1 MRGDDFLSEG
11 VDRNLKRISLVILAS
26 MICFASASAANFVP
40 RELIVKLASPP
51 LQTTLDGVSV
61 VGIERIDSL
70 LLVGRAEAS
79 QPFSAF
85 HKTMQGLENYLLLRF
100 AEDIDIEAEIE
111 QLERDAGV
119 EWASFNHLFKP
130 NFTPNDSGFASQWQL
145 QIIEAPEAWDIS
157 QGDSSII
164 IGIIDTGIDYLHPD
178 LAANLWHNRKEIPAN
193 GMDDDDNGFI
203 DDTIG
208 WDFVDAPSLL
218 AGGDDRDRDNDP
230 MDEMGHG
237 TFVAG
242 VASATTNNEIGVAS
256 IGFRCRLM
264 CLRAGNLHGWL
275 EEDDVAA
282 ALLYAMQNGARVVN
296 MSFGDV
302 AASPLLG
309 ETVRLVHDAGVVLVA
324 SAGNDNSNAAHY
336 PSGYAEVI
344 AVGMSTQND
353 QREPRSNY
361 GPSVDVLAPG
371 TSFLSTELGGT
382 IGTWGGWNS
391 GTSYAAPL
399 VSGLAG
405 LILSVNSQITP
416 EQVLNLIRQTADD
429 LYPPGWDSLTVHGR
443 INARRALEEAAF
455 TSGVIARIVSPETDD
470 GFHAPFDV
478 IGTAAGPALRSWRL
492 LCGIGENPQVWHT
505 ISQGSERIIEGFLE
519 KVKVPEED
527 TVIVVRL
534 EVEAIDGTQSV
545 DHTRLFVDH
554 TAPDILEMSAQK
566 MLDAAHFGELIRIKT
581 DDITS
586 ATLVLTNAYGDSV
599 RKDFGYVSRSHTVFI
614 SQLDFPGLWNYRVCC
629 TNRAN
634 LSTWTEES
642 TFLVNDPPFASNYWS
657 SEVTNLPFGYLL
669 PKAADF
675 DGDGRP
681 EVLMNQFDNGG
692 FSDLR
697 IFEWTGSDFGVV
709 EDVSYGQ
716 MIPQDIGD
724 HDRDGLLEFVSRAYG
739 ITYLFEQQA
748 PGHFPDTLIWR
759 DTTGFRACALL
770 DIDPQAGRSELLA
783 WRDFNGK
790 ERYGL
795 YRMSPGLNPVLI
807 DTFPNPTDGQN
818 SLGPPHVLIGD
829 FDQDGLMDFLYGDY
843 DGDIVFC
850 ELRYPYKERVTDE
863 LGYRY
868 KERVRAPWHFRLPYG
883 DATTWL
889 AAGDADGDGL
899 SEFIAGCRFEGEG
912 GTESQMRARHWEY
925 FVFHCVGNDSFAPVD
940 TVLIWGA
947 ESPGDRDAAV
957 AAGDVDGDGRAEF
970 LISAFPD
977 LYIIKYNPITA
988 NYDAVGYFA
997 PCEGNAILVCDWNHN
1012 GLDEF
1017 FFGDGQGWRRSEA
1030 AGIAGTQPLPPV
1042 GLEGLPLG
1050 PSEISLTWW
1059 PVNGADSYRVWKGE
1073 TSDNL
1078 EVLFQLSDTTKVV
1091 ADLPE
1096 NVEYV
1101 YAITTI
1107 DRDFPQ
1113 QESAFSSF
1121 VTATANQA
1129 PTVEHEAS
1137 FVPPHFVQIRFS
1149 EAMGPSIFEQR
1160 SYRLD
1165 DNRMPRTIT
1174 TAEGERAA
1182 FLEFEGGFQ
1191 PRRYRM
1197 ELAGLRDAQNSTLP
1211 ADSGWVEFVVVEEPP
1226 IGPYITSLAI
1236 LGPTLLDLRYSEP
1249 MSESVLDTAN
1259 YRMTPVGKVISI
1271 EAMTSDRDMLH
1282 LSLDQRWPVGAVGR
1296 SLCLY
1301 VSGVHSA
1308 EGVALDSANGTALV
1322 EATALTLDDVYVY
1335 PNPFKGVGANGTN
1348 CVMFAGLTREATIYV
1363 FTLQGRLVTKLVG
1376 VNSDGGLP
1384 WCLDNDEGESVAS
1397 GIYLYTVDDG
1407 HQTRRGKLAILR

>member
-11 VDRNLKRISLVILAS
+11 VDRNLKRASFVVLALA
-26 MICFASASAANFVP
+26 ICFVSASAANFVP
-40 RELIVKLASPP
+40 RELIVKLTSPP
-51 LQTTLDGVSV
+51 RRTTLDGVSI
-61 VGIERIDSL
+61 VGVERIDSL
-70 LLVGRAEAS
+70 LRVGRAEAS

-85 HKTMQGLENYLLLRF
+85 RKRIQNLENYLLLRF
-100 AEDIDIEAEIE
+100 PEGMDIESEMS

-119 EWASFNHLFKP
+119 EWVSFNHLFEP
-130 NFTPNDSGFASQWQL
+130 NFTPNDSAFASQWQL

-157 QGDSSII
+157 QGDTSII
-164 IGIIDTGIDYLHPD
+164 IGIIDTGVDYLHPD
-178 LAANLWHNRKEIPAN
+178 LVANLWHNRQEIPDN
-193 GMDDDDNGFI
+193 GIDDDNNGFI

-242 VASATTNNEIGVAS
+242 VASATTNNQIGVAS

-264 CLRAGNLHGWL
+264 CLRAGNRRGWL

-282 ALLYAMQNGARVVN
+282 ALLYAMDNGARVVN

-371 TSFLSTELGGT
+371 TSFISTELGGT

-391 GTSYAAPL
+391 GTSYASPM
-399 VSGLAG
+399 VSGLVG
-405 LILSVNSQITP
+405 LILSVNPQITP
-416 EQVLNLIRQTADD
+416 EQVLNLVRQTADD

-455 TSGVIARIVSPETDD
+455 TSGVIAQIISPETDN

-478 IGTAAGPALRSWRL
+478 MGTAAGPAMRSWKL
-492 LCGIGENPQVWHT
+492 LYGIGENPQVWNM
-505 ISQGSERIIEGFLE
+505 ISQGEERIVEGFLGE
-519 KVKVPEED
+519 VATPEDD

-534 EVEAIDGTQSV
+534 EVDAIDGTQSV

-554 TAPDILEMSAQK
+554 TAPNILEMSAQK
-566 MLDAAHFGELIRIKT
+566 MLDADHFGELIRIKT

-614 SQLDFPGLWNYRVCC
+614 SQLDFPGVWNYRVCC

-642 TFLVNDPPFASNYWS
+642 TFLVNEPPFASNYWS

-669 PKAADF
+669 PKAVDF

-681 EVLMNQFDNGG
+681 EVLMNQFDNGA

-697 IFEWTGSDFGVV
+697 IFEWTGSDF
-709 EDVSYGQ
+709 EDVGNSYGL

-759 DTTGFRACALL
+759 DTTGFYACALL
-770 DIDPQAGRSELLA
+770 DIDPHDSQTEFLA
-783 WRDFNGK
+783 WRDFEEEAK
-790 ERYGL
+790 ERYAL
-795 YRMSPGLNPVLI
+795 YRMDPGPVPVFL
-807 DTFPNPTDGQN
+807 DTLPNPTDGNN
-818 SLGPPHVLIGD
+818 SLGQPYVLVGD
-829 FDQDGLMDFLYGDY
+829 LDSDGLTDFLYGDY
-843 DGDIVFC
+843 DGDVIFC
-850 ELRYPYKERVTDE
+850 ELGSDWHVS
-863 LGYRY
+863 
-868 KERVRAPWHFRLPYG
+868 APWHCRLPYG

-889 AAGDADGDGL
+889 AAGDTDADGL
-899 SEFIAGCRFEGEG
+899 NEFIAGCRFEGEG

-925 FVFHCVGNDSFAPVD
+925 FVFHRVGNDSFACVD
-940 TVLIWGA
+940 TVLILGA
-947 ESPGDRDAAV
+947 ESPADRDAAV
-957 AAGDVDGDGRAEF
+957 ATGDVDGDGRAEF

-977 LYIIKYNPITA
+977 LYIVEYNPAT
-988 NYDAVGYFA
+988 NHYDAAGYFA

-1012 GLDEF
+1012 GLSEF

-1030 AGIAGTQPLPPV
+1030 AGIAGTQPIPPV
-1042 GLEGLPLG
+1042 GLEALPLG
-1050 PSEISLTWW
+1050 PHEISLTWW

-1073 TSDNL
+1073 TSDSL
-1078 EVLFQLSDTTKVV
+1078 EALFQLSDTTKVIS
-1091 ADLPE
+1091 DLPE
-1096 NVEYV
+1096 NVQYV
-1101 YAITTI
+1101 YAVTTI
-1107 DRDFPQ
+1107 DNDFPQ
-1113 QESAFSSF
+1113 SESAFSLF
-1121 VTATANQA
+1121 VAATPNQA
-1129 PTVEHEAS
+1129 PTVEHEAN
-1137 FVPPHFVQIRFS
+1137 FVPPHFVRIRFS

-1197 ELAGLRDAQNSTLP
+1197 TLSGLRDAQKSLLS
-1211 ADSGWVEFVVVEEPP
+1211 ADSGWVEFTVSEEPP
-1226 IGPYITSLAI
+1226 LGPYISSVEILSPVSLRLSFSELMNNSIFDTS
-1236 LGPTLLDLRYSEP
+1236 
-1249 MSESVLDTAN
+1249 N
-1259 YRMTPVGKVISI
+1259 YRMTPVGRVISV
-1271 EAMTSDRDMLH
+1271 ETPETSLTH
-1282 LSLDQRWPVGAVGR
+1282 GWVFLKLDGRWPVGTVGR
-1296 SLCLY
+1296 SVTLH
-1301 VSGVHSA
+1301 VTSVFSEDGVP
-1308 EGVALDSANGTALV
+1308 LDSANGVVLI
-1322 EATALTLDDVYVY
+1322 EAVAPNLDDVYVY
-1335 PNPFKGVGANGTN
+1335 PNPYKGVGANGTN
-1348 CVMFAGLTREATIYV
+1348 CVMFAGLTREATVYV
-1363 FTLQGRLVTKLVG
+1363 FTLQGRLVTKLAG

-1384 WCLDNDEGESVAS
+1384 WCLDNEKGESVAS

-1407 HQTRRGKLAILR
+1407 RQTRRGKLAILR

>member
-1 MRGDDFLSEG
+1 M
-11 VDRNLKRISLVILAS
+11 KRVSLVVLALVL
-26 MICFASASAANFVP
+26 CFASASASNFVP
-40 RELIVKLASPP
+40 RELIVKLTSPP
-51 LQTTLDGVSV
+51 RQTTLDGVSV

-85 HKTMQGLENYLLLRF
+85 RKTVQGLDNYLLLRYP
-100 AEDIDIEAEIE
+100 EDIDIESEMS

-119 EWASFNHLFKP
+119 EWVSYNHLFEP

-145 QIIEAPEAWDIS
+145 QIIEALDAWDIS

-178 LAANLWHNRKEIPAN
+178 LAANLWHNREETPAN

-218 AGGDDRDRDNDP
+218 AGGDDLVRDNDP

-242 VASATTNNEIGVAS
+242 VASATTNNQIGVAS

-264 CLRAGNLHGWL
+264 CIRAGNLHGWL

-282 ALLYAMQNGARVVN
+282 ALLYATQNGARVVN

-336 PSGYAEVI
+336 PSGYSEVI

-391 GTSYAAPL
+391 GTSYAAPM

-405 LILSVNSQITP
+405 LILSVNPQITP

-455 TSGVIARIVSPETDD
+455 TSGVIARIVSPEVDD

-478 IGTAAGPALRSWRL
+478 IGTAAGPAMRSWEL
-492 LCGIGENPQVWHT
+492 LYGIGENPQIWHS
-505 ISQGSERIIEGFLE
+505 ISQSEERIIGGFLE
-519 KVKVPEED
+519 KVKVPDED
-527 TVIVVRL
+527 TMIVVHL
-534 EVEAIDGTQSV
+534 EVEAIDGTRSV
-545 DHTRLFVDH
+545 DHTRIFIDH
-554 TAPDILEMSAQK
+554 TAPHILEMSAQK

-586 ATLVLTNAYGDSV
+586 ASLVLTNDQGDSV
-599 RKDFGYVSRSHTVFI
+599 CKDFGYVSRSHTVFL
-614 SQLDFPGLWNYRVCC
+614 SQFDFPGTWNYRVCC

-657 SEVTNLPFGYLL
+657 SEITNLPFGYLL

-681 EVLMNQFDNGG
+681 EILMNQFDNGG

-697 IFEWTGSDFGVV
+697 IFEWTGSDFG
-709 EDVSYGQ
+709 DVGNSYGL
-716 MIPQDIGD
+716 MIPQDIAD

-759 DTTGFRACALL
+759 DTTDFYACALL
-770 DIDPQAGRSELLA
+770 DLDPQDSQTEFLA
-783 WRDFNGK
+783 WRRFGEQER
-790 ERYGL
+790 ERYAL
-795 YRMSPGLNPVLI
+795 FRMDPGPVPVFL
-807 DTFPNPTDGQN
+807 DTLPNPTNGYN
-818 SLGPPHVLIGD
+818 SLGQPYVLVGD
-829 FDQDGLMDFLYGDY
+829 LDADGRTDFLYGDY
-843 DGDIVFC
+843 DGDVIFC
-850 ELRYPYKERVTDE
+850 ELGTDW
-863 LGYRY
+863 RIS
-868 KERVRAPWHFRLPYG
+868 APWHRRLPYE

-889 AAGDADGDGL
+889 AAGDADGDGV

-912 GTESQMRARHWEY
+912 TTESQMRARHWEY
-925 FVFHCVGNDSFAPVD
+925 FVFHRVGNDSFAPVD
-940 TVLIWGA
+940 TVLISGA

-970 LISAFPD
+970 LVSAFPD

-988 NYDAVGYFA
+988 DCDAAGYFA

-1012 GLDEF
+1012 GVREF

-1030 AGIAGTQPLPPV
+1030 AAVAGTQPLPPV
-1042 GLEGLPLG
+1042 GLEGVPLG
-1050 PSEISLTWW
+1050 PHEISLAWW
-1059 PVNGADSYRVWKGE
+1059 SVAGADLYRVWKGE
-1073 TSDNL
+1073 TSEAL
-1078 EVLFQLSDTTKVV
+1078 EVLYQLPETTTVIFG
-1091 ADLPE
+1091 LPE
-1096 NVEYV
+1096 NVPYV
-1101 YAITTI
+1101 YAVTAL
-1107 DRDFPQ
+1107 DRDSPQ
-1113 QESAFSSF
+1113 SESAFSTF
-1121 VTATANQA
+1121 LMVVANQPPA
-1129 PTVEHEAS
+1129 LEHEAS

-1149 EAMGPSIFEQR
+1149 ETMGPSIFEQR

-1165 DNRMPRTIT
+1165 DHRMPRTIT

-1197 ELAGLRDAQNSTLP
+1197 ELTGLRDAQNSVLP
-1211 ADSGWVEFVVVEEPP
+1211 NDSGWVEFVVLEEPP

-1236 LGPTLLDLRYSEP
+1236 LGPTLLELGYSEP

-1259 YRMTPVGKVISI
+1259 YRMTPVGRVVSI
-1271 EAMTSDRDMLH
+1271 EATPSDKDLLQ
-1282 LSLDQRWPVGAVGR
+1282 LSLDERWPVGAVGR

-1308 EGVALDSANGTALV
+1308 EGVSLDSANGTALI

-1335 PNPFKGVGANGTN
+1335 PNPYKGVGANGTD
-1348 CVMFAGLTREATIYV
+1348 CVMFAGLTKEAAVYV
-1363 FTLQGRLVTKLVG
+1363 FTLQGRLVTKLAG

-1384 WCLDNDEGESVAS
+1384 WCLENEAGESVAS
-1397 GIYLYTVDDG
+1397 GVYLYTVDDG